1 MTSMSASIHM
11 NKHTIRAAFKEV
23 DGSSWLTFDTI
34 DHPNAVTLFMTR
46 DQLNKLV
53 ADLIKIAGFTGTYT
67 LLEPDYPNGDPEAYH
82 NERAEQMP

>member
-1 MTSMSASIHM
+1 MGHMSTSIHM
-11 NKHTIRAAFKEV
+11 NKFEIRAKFQEV

-34 DHPNAVTLFMTR
+34 DEPNAITLFMTR

-67 LLEPDYPNGDPEAYH
+67 LPEPTYPNGDPETFY